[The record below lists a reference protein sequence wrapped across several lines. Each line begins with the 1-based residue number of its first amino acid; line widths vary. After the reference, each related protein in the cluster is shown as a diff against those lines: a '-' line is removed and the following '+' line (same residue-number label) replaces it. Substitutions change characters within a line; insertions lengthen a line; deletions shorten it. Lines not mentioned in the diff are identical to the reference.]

1 MATTH
6 RSTLAVASL
15 LVAVTAATATGVHA
29 QAISSD
35 DMPTEDYL
43 GLLRQIAPAAEAG
56 ARTYLAAHSAR
67 CGYPLNTAALRRAVA
82 DGPGDPALM
91 GMIRAAQV
99 KDQAAMQRLAQA
111 VICQPR
117 GER

>member
-6 RSTLAVASL
+6 RSTLAFAAL
-15 LVAVTAATATGVHA
+15 LVAVRATTASVVHA
-29 QAISSD
+29 QPVPPEDI
-35 DMPTEDYL
+35 PIEDYL
-43 GLLRQIAPAAEAG
+43 GLLRQIAPAAESG

-67 CGYPLNTAALRRAVA
+67 CGHPLSTAALRRAVA